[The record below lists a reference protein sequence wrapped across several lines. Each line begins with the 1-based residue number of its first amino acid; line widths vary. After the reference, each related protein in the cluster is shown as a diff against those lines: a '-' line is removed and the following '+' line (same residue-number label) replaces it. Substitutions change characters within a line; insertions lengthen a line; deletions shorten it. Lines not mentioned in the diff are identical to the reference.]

1 MNSDVSHDFPRKRS
15 FLLWFLAIC
24 TLVNAGISI
33 LSYLLYMFFPQLVE
47 QSLTLLQQMPAVYS
61 EQYAQ
66 SVSLFLAIPK
76 WQYALL
82 ILSEAAAFAGALI
95 MLWKLEK
102 TGFHFYVIGKI
113 IGFVTVNFIIGGA
126 FAMDFSSVI
135 LMVLIILMYATQ
147 LRYFPAQ
154 NEGESL
160 DSSEADQE
168 DEQ

>member
-1 MNSDVSHDFPRKRS
+1 MNRDVSRNTPRKRS

-24 TLVNAGISI
+24 TMLNAGTSI
-33 LSYLLYMFFPQLVE
+33 LSYLIYMFFPQLVE

-95 MLWKLEK
+95 MLWKLQK
-102 TGFHFYVIGKI
+102 IGFHFYVIGKI
-113 IGFVTVNFIIGGA
+113 IGFVAINFLIGGA
-126 FAMDFSSVI
+126 FAMDFSSII
-135 LMVLIILMYATQ
+135 LMILIILMYATQ

-154 NEGESL
+154 NEEENLENFEDNQG
-160 DSSEADQE
+160 

>member
-1 MNSDVSHDFPRKRS
+1 MNNDVSRNFPRKRS

-24 TLVNAGISI
+24 TLINAGISV

-47 QSLTLLQQMPAVYS
+47 QSLTLLQQMPAVHS

-82 ILSEAAAFAGALI
+82 ILSETAAFAGALI
-95 MLWKLEK
+95 MLWKLK
-102 TGFHFYVIGKI
+102 RIGFHFYVIGKI
-113 IGFVTVNFIIGGA
+113 IGFVTVNFLIGGA

-147 LRYFPAQ
+147 LRFFPAQ
-154 NEGESL
+154 NEVETL
-160 DSSEADQE
+160 DGSDAGPE

>member
-1 MNSDVSHDFPRKRS
+1 MNSDVSRNLPRKRS

-24 TLVNAGISI
+24 TLTNAGISI
-33 LSYLLYMFFPQLVE
+33 FSYLIYMFFPQLVE
-47 QSLTLLQQMPAVYS
+47 QSLMLLQQMPAVYS

-66 SVSLFLAIPK
+66 SLSLFLAIPK

-95 MLWKLEK
+95 MLWKLK
-102 TGFHFYVIGKI
+102 KIGFHFYVFGKI
-113 IGFVTVNFIIGGA
+113 IEFATVNFLIGGA
-126 FAMDFSSVI
+126 FVMDFSSII

-147 LRYFPAQ
+147 LRYFPTQ
-154 NEGESL
+154 DEGETS
-160 DSSEADQE
+160 DDPEAEQE